1 MSKTA
6 ERTNPKL
13 WEEVKAEV
21 KEGEKGGKAGE
32 WSARKA
38 QLAVQEYK
46 KRGGGYK
53 GGKSRDNSLTQ
64 WTKEDWGTKSGN
76 ESRETGERY
85 LPQQAREHLSDD
97 EYRATSEKKRDD
109 IRKGEQYSSQPREIA
124 LKTARYRHPGAPH
137 ARGDRSKADLLR
149 EAKQLDID
157 GRSRMNKEEL
167 TKAIRYAKH

>member
-53 GGKSRDNSLTQ
+53 GGKSKDNALTQ
-64 WTKEDWGTKSGN
+64 WTEEKWGTKSGT

-85 LPQQAREHLSDD
+85 LPQQARDHLSDE

-109 IRKGEQYSSQPREIA
+109 TRKGEQFSSQPREIA
-124 LKTARYRHPGAPH
+124 IKTARYRHPARPH
-137 ARGDRSKADLLR
+137 GGGGRSKADLLR
-149 EAKQLDID
+149 EAKQLDIG
-157 GRSRMNKEEL
+157 GRSRMSKEEL
-167 TKAIRYAKH
+167 TQAIRYAKH

>member
-6 ERTNPKL
+6 ERTNQKL

-53 GGKSRDNSLTQ
+53 GRKSQDNSLTQ
-64 WTKEDWGTKSGN
+64 WTKEEWGTESGKD
-76 ESRETGERY
+76 SRQTGERY
-85 LPQQAREHLSDD
+85 LPQQARERLSDE
-97 EYRATSEKKRDD
+97 EYRATSEKKREDT
-109 IRKGEQYSSQPREIA
+109 RKGEQYSSQPKEIA
-124 LKTARYRHPGAPH
+124 IKTARYRHSAAQH
-137 ARGDRSKADLLR
+137 AQGLRSKADLLR

-157 GRSRMNKEEL
+157 GRSRMSKEEL
-167 TKAIRYAKH
+167 SKAIRYAKH

>member
-53 GGKSRDNSLTQ
+53 GRKAPDNALNQ
-64 WTKEDWGTKSGN
+64 WTEEEWGTKSGR

-85 LPQQAREHLSDD
+85 LPQQARDNLSDE
-97 EYRATSEKKRDD
+97 EYRATSDKKREDT
-109 IRKGEQYSSQPREIA
+109 RKGEQYSSQPREIA
-124 LKTARYRHPGAPH
+124 LKTARYRHSGALH

-149 EAKQLDID
+149 EAKQLEID
-157 GRSRMNKEEL
+157 GRSRMSKEEL
-167 TKAIRYAKH
+167 SKAIRYAKH